1 MGIRAVGL
9 AIYATVLAF
18 LVLLFFAGLYWW
30 YSISKKARD
39 AEVAASAAAAAAE
52 DGKDGET
59 TTDTIPTVN
68 PINDDASASSG
79 STATYTDSGKGEKK
93 DSERRTPSV
102 ASVTSE
108 KTGQFP
114 L

>member
-39 AEVAASAAAAAAE
+39 AEVAAAAAAAAE

-108 KTGQFP
+108 KTDQFP